1 LVLKNGKEILLTSV
15 QGKTVINEEKEKN
28 TKPRVSF
35 TFLDGSKKE
44 IKDENLITD
53 IIRPT
58 VLQATFI
65 ENGVTKNKDL

>member
-1 LVLKNGKEILLTSV
+1 V
-15 QGKTVINEEKEKN
+15 
-28 TKPRVSF
+28 KPKVSF

-58 VLQATFI
+58 TLQATFM
-65 ENGVTKNKDL
+65 ENGELKNKEL